1 MRKGGGARI
10 AQGLFSMN
18 RRFIHAPAVP
28 AMALCLLLCAPAH
41 AFEYAGEKLNASL
54 SGYLKAGAVY
64 ALDSES
70 PDEDPFT
77 ELGLEFRADFS
88 DVSAIRI
95 FLQAVDNG
103 TVIDPGNGL
112 LFNEFN
118 KIYQDKN
125 PYVNVDEAYIDL
137 YSSHADLRVGI
148 QKFAWGRLD
157 EINPTDN
164 LNPEDFTQGIV
175 ADELERKIGVP
186 AIKVNAYSEIANVE
200 LAWIPWFVPYRL
212 PTPEERWFPGVLKA
226 PAFIDTGTAAGT
238 IPVRARHEEI
248 DLPAFTLDN
257 SQAGIRVSR
266 YVSGWD
272 LSLSYFRGY
281 DPTPLTGAVS
291 DLTVELG
298 DPLALA
304 YDLSLE
310 LTYEPSLHRVQVF
323 GFDFA
328 TTVSSFTLR
337 GEFAYFKD
345 KFYNRKLKSVLGRE
359 ITPERQQAVI
369 NEFVQGYLAS
379 GGEAWRQTFRI
390 DPEVNAQMDSM
401 KYGLGIDYI
410 HGDTSISVQAIQE
423 WIPDYDKDM
432 PVYFNK
438 EGLDT
443 LLTLQFKQF
452 FLQNTMEL
460 GLRVA
465 YGIEFRDYLVKPS
478 IKYNF
483 TEVLQG
489 AIGIAV
495 LGGRYDDSLFGQFD
509 DNDEVYAQLKCF
521 F

>member
-1 MRKGGGARI
+1 MRAVMH
-10 AQGLFSMN
+10 FMN
-18 RRFIHAPAVP
+18 VRFNYAPAGPLV
-28 AMALCLLLCAPAH
+28 ALCLLLCAPAH
-41 AFEYAGEKLNASL
+41 AWEYEGENLKASL
-54 SGYLKAGAVY
+54 SGYLQAGAVY
-64 ALDSES
+64 ALDDES
-70 PDEDPFT
+70 PDEDPTT
-77 ELGLEFRADFS
+77 ELGLDFRAD
-88 DVSAIRI
+88 VSTVSTLKI
-95 FLQAVDNG
+95 FLQAVDDG

-125 PYVNVDEAYIDL
+125 PYVDVDEAYIDL

-164 LNPEDFTQGIV
+164 LNPEDFRQGIV
-175 ADELERKIGVP
+175 ADELDRKVGAP
-186 AIKVNAYSEIANVE
+186 AVKVNAYSDIANVE

-212 PTPEERWFPGVLKA
+212 PTPEERWFPGVLKP
-226 PAFIDTGTAAGT
+226 PAFIDTGTAVGA
-238 IPVRARHEEI
+238 IPVRARYDEI
-248 DLPAFTLDN
+248 DIPAFNLDN
-257 SQAGIRVSR
+257 SQAGIRVSK
-266 YVSGWD
+266 YIGGWD
-272 LSLSYFRGY
+272 LSVSYFRGY
-281 DPTPLTGAVS
+281 DPMPLTEAVS
-291 DLTVELG
+291 DLTVELQ

-304 YDLSLE
+304 YDLSLD
-310 LTYEPSLHRVQVF
+310 LTYEPSLHRIQVF
-323 GFDFA
+323 GFDFT

-345 KFYNRKLKSVLGRE
+345 KFYNRKLRSVLAQE
-359 ITPERQQAVI
+359 ITPARQQAMI
-369 NEFVQGYLAS
+369 ADFMRSYLVS
-379 GGEAWRQTFRI
+379 GGEASRQTFRI
-390 DPEVNAQMDSM
+390 DPEVNVQMDSM

-410 HGDTSISVQAIQE
+410 YGDTSISMQVIQE

-452 FLQNTMEL
+452 FLQNTMEFD
-460 GLRVA
+460 LRAA

-478 IKYNF
+478 LKYNF
-483 TEVLQG
+483 TGTLQG
-489 AIGIAV
+489 TIGLAV
-495 LGGRYDDSLFGQFD
+495 LGGRYDDSLLGQFD

>member
-1 MRKGGGARI
+1 
-10 AQGLFSMN
+10 MN

-125 PYVNVDEAYIDL
+125 PCVDVDEAYIDL

-257 SQAGIRVSR
+257 SQAGIRVS
-266 YVSGWD
+266 
-272 LSLSYFRGY
+272 
-281 DPTPLTGAVS
+281 
-291 DLTVELG
+291 
-298 DPLALA
+298 
-304 YDLSLE
+304 
-310 LTYEPSLHRVQVF
+310 
-323 GFDFA
+323 
-328 TTVSSFTLR
+328 
-337 GEFAYFKD
+337 
-345 KFYNRKLKSVLGRE
+345 
-359 ITPERQQAVI
+359 
-369 NEFVQGYLAS
+369 
-379 GGEAWRQTFRI
+379 
-390 DPEVNAQMDSM
+390 
-401 KYGLGIDYI
+401 
-410 HGDTSISVQAIQE
+410 
-423 WIPDYDKDM
+423 
-432 PVYFNK
+432 
-438 EGLDT
+438 
-443 LLTLQFKQF
+443 
-452 FLQNTMEL
+452 
-460 GLRVA
+460 
-465 YGIEFRDYLVKPS
+465 
-478 IKYNF
+478 
-483 TEVLQG
+483 
-489 AIGIAV
+489 
-495 LGGRYDDSLFGQFD
+495 
-509 DNDEVYAQLKCF
+509 
-521 F
+521 

>member
-1 MRKGGGARI
+1 
-10 AQGLFSMN
+10 
-18 RRFIHAPAVP
+18 
-28 AMALCLLLCAPAH
+28 
-41 AFEYAGEKLNASL
+41 
-54 SGYLKAGAVY
+54 
-64 ALDSES
+64 
-70 PDEDPFT
+70 
-77 ELGLEFRADFS
+77 
-88 DVSAIRI
+88 
-95 FLQAVDNG
+95 VDNG

-226 PAFIDTGTAAGT
+226 PAFIDTGTAAGA

-304 YDLSLE
+304 YDLSLD
-310 LTYEPSLHRVQVF
+310 LTYEPFLHRIQVF

-452 FLQNTMEL
+452 YLQNTMEL

-489 AIGIAV
+489 TIGIAV